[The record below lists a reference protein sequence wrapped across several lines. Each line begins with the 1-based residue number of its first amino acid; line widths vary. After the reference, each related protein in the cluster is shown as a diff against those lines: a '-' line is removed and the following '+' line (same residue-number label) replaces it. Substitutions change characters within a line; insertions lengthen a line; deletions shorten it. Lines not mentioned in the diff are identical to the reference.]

1 MKVSRNRIAVVVLA
15 GIVLVLFFATMAG
28 LFYYRETINK
38 IGEVKE
44 EASNEYP
51 RLYAYIA
58 DDPESQLSGRIY
70 KEISEYAVQNNCFVE
85 MTGQGLSTS
94 YSKADRINIAIS
106 SKVDGIIIEG
116 DDSEETKNLINKATR
131 KGIPVVTVLSDSA
144 GSSRKSFVG
153 LNNYSLG
160 TEYGNELAAIGKESN
175 TYPLNVLILL
185 DRDDGNSDDIIHSAI
200 QQAVLGK
207 SIILYSEV
215 VDTSTPF
222 TAQEDVMNI
231 LDDLSKK
238 RQMPDVIICLNDRTT
253 ESAIQ
258 CIVEKNLVGKTTI
271 LGYYDSDTIKKAID
285 RGSVYATF
293 AIETKT
299 LASHCIKALNEY
311 NNTGFVSEYSAASYI
326 LINRSNISQYDQ
338 EGDENEG

>member
-160 TEYGNELAAIGKESN
+160 TEYGNELAAIGKETN

-338 EGDENEG
+338 EGEENEG

>member
-160 TEYGNELAAIGKESN
+160 TEYGNELAAIGKETN

-253 ESAIQ
+253 ESTIQ

>member
-1 MKVSRNRIAVVVLA
+1 MVLA

-160 TEYGNELAAIGKESN
+160 TEYGNELAAIGKETN

-338 EGDENEG
+338 EGEENEG

>member
-1 MKVSRNRIAVVVLA
+1 MKVSRNRIAVTVLA

-44 EASNEYP
+44 EVSNEYP

-94 YSKADRINIAIS
+94 YSKSDRINIAIS

-153 LNNYSLG
+153 LNNYTLG
-160 TEYGNELAAIGKESN
+160 TEYGNELAAISQAAN

-207 SIILYSEV
+207 SIVLSSEV

-222 TAQEDVMNI
+222 TSQEDVMNI

-253 ESAIQ
+253 ESTIQ

-271 LGYYDSDTIKKAID
+271 LGYYDSDNIKKAID

-326 LINRSNISQYDQ
+326 LINRKNIANYDQ
-338 EGDENEG
+338 EGDKNEG

>member
-1 MKVSRNRIAVVVLA
+1 MVLA

-160 TEYGNELAAIGKESN
+160 TEYGNELAAIGKETN

-222 TAQEDVMNI
+222 TSQEDVMNI

>member
-1 MKVSRNRIAVVVLA
+1 MKVSRNRIAVMVLA

-44 EASNEYP
+44 EAFNEYP

-160 TEYGNELAAIGKESN
+160 TEYGNELAAIGKETN

-338 EGDENEG
+338 EGEENEG

>member
-1 MKVSRNRIAVVVLA
+1 
-15 GIVLVLFFATMAG
+15 
-28 LFYYRETINK
+28 
-38 IGEVKE
+38 
-44 EASNEYP
+44 
-51 RLYAYIA
+51 
-58 DDPESQLSGRIY
+58 
-70 KEISEYAVQNNCFVE
+70 

-160 TEYGNELAAIGKESN
+160 TEYGNELAAIGKETN

-338 EGDENEG
+338 EGEENEG

>member
-131 KGIPVVTVLSDSA
+131 KSIPVVTVL
-144 GSSRKSFVG
+144 
-153 LNNYSLG
+153 
-160 TEYGNELAAIGKESN
+160 N
-175 TYPLNVLILL
+175 TAMNLL
-185 DRDDGNSDDIIHSAI
+185 RS
-200 QQAVLGK
+200 V
-207 SIILYSEV
+207 
-215 VDTSTPF
+215 
-222 TAQEDVMNI
+222 
-231 LDDLSKK
+231 K
-238 RQMPDVIICLNDRTT
+238 RQTP
-253 ESAIQ
+253 
-258 CIVEKNLVGKTTI
+258 I
-271 LGYYDSDTIKKAID
+271 L
-285 RGSVYATF
+285 
-293 AIETKT
+293 
-299 LASHCIKALNEY
+299 
-311 NNTGFVSEYSAASYI
+311 
-326 LINRSNISQYDQ
+326 
-338 EGDENEG
+338 

>member
-116 DDSEETKNLINKATR
+116 DDSEETKKLINKATR

-160 TEYGNELAAIGKESN
+160 TEYGNELAAIGKETN

-338 EGDENEG
+338 EGEENEG